1 MCITSQ
7 KIGSIA
13 RKTHTLRLQGSI
25 NVLTALEIMDMYDA
39 EIAGIECESSFVG
52 IFHRRDFAK
61 NIARDRLDPENT
73 TLYEVM
79 TLDMPSIAYDATIKE
94 AYEKMLACHAD
105 YIAVFEENERALCG
119 IVFLSDLGN
128 DVIQSFEKI
137 RAENEIIMDYIR
149 SGESYAIAT
158 YKRS

>member
-1 MCITSQ
+1 MCITSE

-39 EIAGIECESSFVG
+39 EIAGIECENSFVG
-52 IFHRRDFAK
+52 IFCRRNFAK

-79 TLDMPSIAYDATIKE
+79 ALNAPSIAHDTTIKDT
-94 AYEKMLACHAD
+94 YEKMLADHSD
-105 YIAVFEENERALCG
+105 YMAVLEEDGRTLSG

-149 SGESYAIAT
+149 GGESYAIAT